1 MSEKSI
7 IWVAYDTSKTDLS
20 CVVCTEPKNGRVKM
34 RVGYMGDDADEL
46 YKIVSEQGYL
56 TKHDKDVRNR
66 TIEEIIDSVDKMNNS
81 GSHCVE
87 DYCEDAESC
96 TDCIAKAILRML
108 EQMKEGGENG

>member
-7 IWVAYDTSKTDLS
+7 IWVSYDKSETYLS
-20 CVVCTEPKNGRVKM
+20 CVVCTEPKNGRAKM

-66 TIEEIIDSVDKMNNS
+66 TIDEAREALTKMKETCDSNGHNCDMCEYTRHPYHQS
-81 GSHCVE
+81 CA
-87 DYCEDAESC
+87 DYV
-96 TDCIAKAILRML
+96 L
-108 EQMKEGGENG
+108 EQMKEGGDNG